1 MNINISEIFY
11 SIQGEGLH
19 VGAPSLFIRT
29 FGCNL
34 SCPGFGTASL
44 PPLGDIDIKTITD
57 VKDLPGEL
65 FTKGCDSGYAHLAEY
80 RHLAKKM
87 TASEIVIQAH
97 TLVPDE
103 AWGHPGWQ
111 SVHIVFTGGEP
122 LMQQKG
128 LATLIRELSME
139 GFKNFTFETNGTKPL
154 TPEFVGTLLLL
165 RDCRFTFSV
174 SPKLSNSGEYA
185 HKTLVPEAVKSY
197 RNLTNAKVV
206 LKFVVRD
213 PEMQASELFSFV
225 EAYNHML
232 PPHKESVVYLMPEGA
247 DGDQYHSRD
256 RLIAEFCLKWGF
268 HYSPRLHVDL
278 FGNAIGS

>member
-34 SCPGFGTASL
+34 SCPGFGHRPKSI
-44 PPLGDIDIKTITD
+44 LGDIDIKTITD
-57 VKDLPGEL
+57 VKELPAGL
-65 FTKGCDSGYAHLAEY
+65 FTKGCDSGYAHLPEY

-87 TASEIVIQAH
+87 TASEIVTEAH
-97 TLVPDE
+97 TLIPDE
-103 AWGHPGWQ
+103 AWGHSGHQ
-111 SVHIVFTGGEP
+111 SAHIVFTGGEP

-128 LATLIRELSME
+128 LAPLIRLLSQL

-154 TPEFVGTLLLL
+154 APDFAGTLVLLQ
-165 RDCRFTFSV
+165 DCHFTFSV
-174 SPKLSNSGEYA
+174 SPKLSNSGEPA
-185 HKTLVPEAVKSY
+185 SKTLIPEAVRSY
-197 RNLTNAKVV
+197 RNLVNAKVV
-206 LKFVVRD
+206 LKFVVRE
-213 PEMQASELFSFV
+213 PEMQANEIFSFV
-225 EAYNHML
+225 EAYQRVL
-232 PPHKESVVYLMPEGA
+232 PPHRDPVVYLMPEGA
-247 DGDQYHSRD
+247 DGEQYHSRD